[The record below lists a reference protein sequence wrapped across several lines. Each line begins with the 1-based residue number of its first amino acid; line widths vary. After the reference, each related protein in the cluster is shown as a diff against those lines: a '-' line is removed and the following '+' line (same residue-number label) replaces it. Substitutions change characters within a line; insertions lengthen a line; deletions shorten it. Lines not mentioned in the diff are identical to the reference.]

1 MFVVFYDL
9 KCFRGLPIFD
19 EHLLNQPLETASGSV
34 HVAGFAAA
42 QRPAY
47 LHISVT
53 T

>member
-9 KCFRGLPIFD
+9 KYFRAVPIFD
-19 EHLLNQPLETASGSV
+19 EHLLNQPVGTASVSV
-34 HVAGFAAA
+34 HGAEFAAE